1 MDTLPANI
9 NDEKWYK
16 IVSAPPG
23 EEVDWLSPI
32 TSSYTLCATK
42 SGKVVCWDIGSDT
55 CLAQWNPGSR
65 WELWKCRVEFE
76 ERTVFFTMAKVLTP
90 APDDERVMKFVLM
103 RLTFFEGPDGEEWV
117 EGMSGESLPGEE
129 GKGKPVFGHVAEF
142 WTRGVVMNVFLLD
155 PGVRLL
161 SAFVWVSRSNT
172 IGLYVLLD
180 WEVAEYVF
188 VDTGIECVRALAFIF
203 CFELILWIGGIVELE
218 LYPIRRQYRHTL
230 RRERRGLS
238 AFLPA
243 IAFTYVHHE
252 ASDERL
258 DTDHCA

>member
-103 RLTFFEGPDGEEWV
+103 RLTFFEGPYGEEWV